1 MGAVRPVVIVAAISI
16 MLFTINFFGSMR
28 WLLSLENDQYY
39 AKIEQVK
46 ATVREKDMVLLQ
58 DAWQLKDFLNYF
70 TKNQVYE
77 APATDS
83 LKPAVNKA
91 ITDCLINGGKL
102 YIYTEATHYQ
112 PQGTIYIDSLLNVY
126 GARKKVFPDPTATI
140 IVVE

>member
-1 MGAVRPVVIVAAISI
+1 MRPVVIVAAISI